1 MIERTIRLGILRVGE
16 AHNYSLSTVLMKGF
30 CEIRSN
36 LSNVYKLEAIDT
48 IRRGKSRY
56 PMRPLGNEVKPPYAI
71 AEPLVE
77 LIPEADHDV
86 NRVDS
91 VGAGIGPV
99 SPVMF
104 AVGSGQ
110 RVDLKALR
118 YRRLIARVSSGC
130 EQQEEQSLFHG
141 PGQIRMP

>member
-1 MIERTIRLGILRVGE
+1 
-16 AHNYSLSTVLMKGF
+16 MKGF

-36 LSNVYKLEAIDT
+36 FSNVYKLEATDT
-48 IRRGKSRY
+48 ARRGKSSHT
-56 PMRPLGNEVKPPYAI
+56 MRPLRNEVKPPYAI
-71 AEPLVE
+71 AKPLVE

-118 YRRLIARVSSGC
+118 HRRLVARVSSGC
-130 EQQEEQSLFHG
+130 EQQEKQSLFHG
-141 PGQIRMP
+141 QGQIRMP